1 VSIHV
6 LDDCSLRNIFYLY
19 RPGIFDGAKD
29 DDMLLAG
36 GLKWDRER
44 WWYKLT
50 QVCQRWRNVIFGSAT
65 YLGLCLVCTFGT
77 PVKDM
82 LAHSPPFQLIIDYDN
97 ESFENIDI
105 TAEDED
111 GILHALGQRDRV
123 RRVRLWLP
131 IPNMQKLIPAMDG
144 EYPVLEYLIMSYVT
158 PWDETPEFVLP
169 ETLQAPSLRH
179 LMPWYLGL
187 PIGSRLLT
195 TATGLVTLALV
206 VSQPATD
213 FQPNTLLQWI
223 SFMPR
228 LETLSIIAYFVG
240 PNDVERQLMHA
251 PIVTLPNLRWFDF
264 RGSSPYMEAVVRG
277 ITTPCLEKLNLRLLS
292 FNRPSVPCLRQLI
305 NTTDG
310 LRFDSA
316 KIMFNRNEVHL
327 KVYPPEETE
336 MYALSIIFDVCAHLD
351 QVPCMAQILIFNS
364 LDQVFSTVEHLTLN
378 KEERDRSSEVGPTE
392 WRRLLSSFSNVK
404 TLRVDYGL
412 VKELSRCLRLDDGE
426 LSVDLLP
433 ELQELT
439 YNAGDEFTS
448 FINARQ
454 NAGRPVSLV
463 RIPYL

>member
-1 VSIHV
+1 MSIHI

-19 RPGIFDGAKD
+19 RPGIFDGVDD

-36 GLKWDRER
+36 GLEWDRER

-50 QVCQRWRNVIFGSAT
+50 QVCRRWRNVIYGSAT

-82 LAHSPPFQLIIDYDN
+82 LAHSPSFQLIIDYDN
-97 ESFENIDI
+97 ESFENFGI

-111 GILHALGQRDRV
+111 GIIHALGQRD
-123 RRVRLWLP
+123 RVRLWLP

-158 PWDETPEFVLP
+158 PWDETPDFVLP

-179 LMPWYLGL
+179 LMPWYIGL

-228 LETLSIIAYFVG
+228 LETLSIIAYYVA
-240 PNDVERQLMHA
+240 PDDHVEGQLMHA
-251 PIVTLPNLRWFDF
+251 PIITLPNLRWFDF
-264 RGSSPYMEAVVRG
+264 RGSIPYMEAVVRG
-277 ITTPCLEKLNLRLLS
+277 ITTPCLEKLNLRFLS

-305 NTTDG
+305 NTAGG

-316 KIMFNRNEVHL
+316 KIMFSRNEVYSN
-327 KVYPPEETE
+327 VYPPEETE
-336 MYALSIIFDVCAHLD
+336 MYALSMNFVDSRLD
-351 QVPCMAQILIFNS
+351 QQVSCMAQILILNS
-364 LDQVFSTVEHLTLN
+364 LDQVFSTVEQLTLN
-378 KEERDRSSEVGPTE
+378 KEEHDRSSEVDPTQ
-392 WRRLLSSFSNVK
+392 WRRLLSLFSNVK